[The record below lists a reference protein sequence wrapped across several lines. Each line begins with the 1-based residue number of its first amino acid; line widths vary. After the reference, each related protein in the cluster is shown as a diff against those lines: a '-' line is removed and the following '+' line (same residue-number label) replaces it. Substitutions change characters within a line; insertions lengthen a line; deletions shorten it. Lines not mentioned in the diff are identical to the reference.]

1 MKIAIIDDD
10 RLMLKSLHH
19 TLETNGHNVFTTD
32 KVENLRKHLL
42 EKQIELII
50 SDVMM
55 PNVESLDFLNH
66 LSELGFKKIPVILIS
81 SLSNPTLLK
90 KMNEH
95 GLSDFLHKPFT
106 NEQLLRKI
114 NYIELKNF
122 L

>member
-10 RLMLKSLHH
+10 RLMLKSLQH
-19 TLETNGHNVFTTD
+19 TLEMNSHDVFITD
-32 KVENLRKHLL
+32 SVDNLRSHIL
-42 EKQIELII
+42 EEQIDLII

-55 PNVESLDFLNH
+55 PDVENLAFLTNFK
-66 LSELGFKKIPVILIS
+66 ELGHRKLPVILIS
-81 SLSNPTLLK
+81 SLSDSVLTK
-90 KMNEH
+90 KMSEH

-114 NYIELKNF
+114 NYIALKNS